1 MDRNGTNDML
11 THLQPDH
18 HSPPAGDNPTTA
30 ADLLLLKTWE
40 TERSMH
46 LGIML
51 ELDSRFTC
59 LGVHASNSKHLPAV
73 CPVFFLKCGATSW
86 PVAGRH

>member
-51 ELDSRFTC
+51 RVRQIRRANPRPT
-59 LGVHASNSKHLPAV
+59 ASGAPRAI
-73 CPVFFLKCGATSW
+73 CGW
-86 PVAGRH
+86 ID